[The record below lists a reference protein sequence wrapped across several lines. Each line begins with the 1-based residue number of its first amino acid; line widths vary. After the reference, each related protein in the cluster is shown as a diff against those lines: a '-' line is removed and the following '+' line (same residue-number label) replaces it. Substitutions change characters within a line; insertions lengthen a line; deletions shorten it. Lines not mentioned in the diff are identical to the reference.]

1 MPYWLKNFTDDG
13 KTLSASDSSLI
24 VSILSAGTFFGALLA
39 APLAD
44 KFGRRVGL
52 MFSAGVIFN
61 LGVVLQAAS
70 TSQPLFIAG
79 RCIAG
84 LGVGLVS
91 VIIPMYQSETAPKWI
106 RGTIVGAYQL
116 AITIGLFLAA
126 IVNNSTKDRDDSGS
140 YRIPISIQFLWALI
154 LVVGLIFLPETPR
167 YLIKMNRRDKVGS
180 NRFVVRCYSS
190 VNQCPGYSL
199 SCPNPTLTLRPPSRG
214 RRDLRNRGKPRL

>member
-1 MPYWLKNFTDDG
+1 VKARIKTEEWVLTGIGIIAMPYWLKKFTDDG
-13 KTLSASDSSLI
+13 KTLPANQSSLI

-44 KFGRRVGL
+44 MFGRRIGL
-52 MFSAGVIFN
+52 MFATGVVFILGVI
-61 LGVVLQAAS
+61 LQTVS

-126 IVNNSTKDRDDSGS
+126 IVNNSSQNRNDSGS
-140 YRIPISIQFLWALI
+140 YRIPISIQFLWAI
-154 LVVGLIFLPETPR
+154 VLVVGLIFLPETPR
-167 YLIKMNRRDKVGS
+167 YLIKMNRRDKVCIS
-180 NRFVVRCYSS
+180 PSTLFE
-190 VNQCPGYSL
+190 NQIPNSTSGCPR
-199 SCPNPTLTLRPPSRG
+199 SC
-214 RRDLRNRGKPRL
+214 